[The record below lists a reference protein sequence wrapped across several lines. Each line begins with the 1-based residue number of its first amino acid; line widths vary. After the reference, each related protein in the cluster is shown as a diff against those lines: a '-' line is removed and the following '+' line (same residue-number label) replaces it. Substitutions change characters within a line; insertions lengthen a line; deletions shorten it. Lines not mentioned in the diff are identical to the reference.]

1 MKIRGQNQYNSI
13 CLLRR
18 PEIVPPMKAPVA
30 TPGRPR
36 RPPKSANTLVCGKGL
51 HSTRSHCGSSAP
63 TLDQGLLMP
72 ASATGSAARPKPKR
86 VFVTLLFTLA
96 VTYGVTLAV
105 TRDSPDSAA
114 VGTCA
119 PMAGRGNRD
128 RRRTGTEC
136 GGRRRERLRCDVR
149 GACGLPGAHGKV
161 RSAHTKV

>member
-1 MKIRGQNQYNSI
+1 
-13 CLLRR
+13 
-18 PEIVPPMKAPVA
+18 
-30 TPGRPR
+30 
-36 RPPKSANTLVCGKGL
+36 
-51 HSTRSHCGSSAP
+51 
-63 TLDQGLLMP
+63 MP

-119 PMAGRGNRD
+119 PMAGRGKRD

-161 RSAHTKV
+161 RSAHTKVWQFFGGGCRPRLSNPGGHPLSPLDS